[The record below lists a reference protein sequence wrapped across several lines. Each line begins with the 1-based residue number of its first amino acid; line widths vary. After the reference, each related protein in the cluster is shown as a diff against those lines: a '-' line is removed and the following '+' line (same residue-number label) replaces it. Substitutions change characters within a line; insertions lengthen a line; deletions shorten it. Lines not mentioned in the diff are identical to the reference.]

1 MRRERKR
8 RRLVYGVVWILLIGI
23 EALIALFVHD
33 EGIRPYGRDVLASL
47 ALYALSRV
55 FFPTGIRIMPL
66 LTFLCCALVESP
78 QYLRLVS
85 LLHWEGNVF
94 LRTLLG
100 ATFDWRDMLCYLIGS
115 LLAALWEM
123 VLLKLEKGKYSL
135 VENEKT
141 SR

>member
-1 MRRERKR
+1 
-8 RRLVYGVVWILLIGI
+8 
-23 EALIALFVHD
+23 
-33 EGIRPYGRDVLASL
+33 
-47 ALYALSRV
+47 
-55 FFPTGIRIMPL
+55 MPL
-66 LTFLCCALVESP
+66 LPFLCCALVESP
-78 QYLRLVS
+78 QYLQLVS

-94 LRTLLG
+94 LRTRLG

-123 VLLKLEKGKYSL
+123 VLLKLEKGKHSL